1 MNVGTGMGFQ
11 QGRPATNKYNAVKQA
26 IKNELKMLAHKNT
39 NNPLHKIR
47 HLFESFNIKPT
58 V

>member
-1 MNVGTGMGFQ
+1 MGTGMGFQ